1 MNEQQHK
8 IMQKVEETIIQRS
21 MDCKR
26 GIVGER
32 TINGIPIAGYARVA
46 PDCLLYCQP
55 LIPERDIFLDFC
67 LN

>member
-1 MNEQQHK
+1 MSDQQIH
-8 IMQKVEETIIQRS
+8 EELERS
-21 MDCKR
+21 LFTLSSECKR

-32 TINGIPIAGYARVA
+32 TFHGIPIAGYARVA
-46 PDCLLYCQP
+46 PNCIVYCQP